1 MVINWLSLFLLS
13 LAVFRLARLLVFD
26 TIMAPLRS
34 LFHEE
39 KEEKDA
45 DGNIQTYIVIK
56 GTGVRAFIGELLSC
70 YWCTGVW
77 CAGFL
82 ILCQALIP
90 QAAQWLILLL
100 AIAAPCRHHRNARI
114 KMAARM
120 RRYHQQLFTSI
131 SIK

>member
-1 MVINWLSLFLLS
+1 MVINGMTIALLS

-45 DGNIQTYIVIK
+45 DGNIETYIVIK
-56 GTGVRAFIGELLSC
+56 GTGVRAFIGELLSR

-82 ILCQALIP
+82 ILCQAFIP
-90 QAAQWLILLL
+90 EAKTVADFT
-100 AIAAPCRHHRNARI
+100 AGDRRSCRHYRNARI

-120 RRYHQQLFTSI
+120 RHSHQQLFTSI

>member
-1 MVINWLSLFLLS
+1 MVISWLSLFLLS
-13 LAVFRLARLLVFD
+13 LAVFRLTRLLVFD

-45 DGNIQTYIVIK
+45 DGNMETYIVIK
-56 GTGVRAFIGELLSC
+56 GTGMRAFIGELLSC

-82 ILCQALIP
+82 ILCRALIP
-90 QAAQWLILLL
+90 QVAQWLILLL
-100 AIAAPCRHHRNARI
+100 AIAGLAGIIETLVSRW
-114 KMAARM
+114 
-120 RRYHQQLFTSI
+120 LEE
-131 SIK
+131 

>member
-1 MVINWLSLFLLS
+1 MVISWFSLFLLS

-45 DGNIQTYIVIK
+45 DGNVETYIVIK
-56 GTGVRAFIGELLSC
+56 GTGIRAFIGELLSC

-77 CAGFL
+77 CAVFL

-90 QAAQWLILLL
+90 QVAQWLILLL
-100 AIAAPCRHHRNARI
+100 AIAGLAGI
-114 KMAARM
+114 IETLVSKWL
-120 RRYHQQLFTSI
+120 QE
-131 SIK
+131 

>member
-45 DGNIQTYIVIK
+45 DGNIETYIVIK

-90 QAAQWLILLL
+90 QIAQWLILLL
-100 AIAAPCRHHRNARI
+100 AIAGLAGI
-114 KMAARM
+114 IETLVSKWL
-120 RRYHQQLFTSI
+120 QE
-131 SIK
+131 